1 LGELNWWVLN
11 LGGGLN
17 LVVNLVVNW
26 VNLLNCEFNLLVG
39 LIELNLDCWIVG
51 CWCWVI
57 VEFELLNLIGVEL
70 VVNLNL
76 NLVV

>member
-1 LGELNWWVLN
+1 LVEFELVGVEFGWWVDW
-11 LGGGLN
+11 
-17 LVVNLVVNW
+17 VVNLVVNW